1 MNKHKS
7 FSFHATAATLSH
19 NHTNIYTMILFV
31 MLFTGFLILTGCDE
45 DTPVDPTPEVSV
57 EAVIEVEPDDP
68 VVGEVVTLDGSSSS
82 VEGADQLSFTWE
94 LNPPEDSDAALDNP
108 NAEITTFQTDVRGV
122 YEVMLEVFAADVS
135 DNESRFINV
144 DVAAEMEISDDI
156 TTDRTLISETLYRVT
171 SDIDVGAALTIEP
184 GTRIEFAEGAGFTFL
199 DGSSILANG
208 TEDNPIVF
216 TGTQEIPGWWNGI
229 WIYNSNSLINSITHA
244 VIEYG
249 GREALHG
256 STEPA
261 NVTISR
267 SLRQGRLALSNTI
280 LRHSGGYGLFI
291 HPSGDLP
298 DSERNMYTNN
308 QAAVGVSASD
318 VHYLDGA
325 SDYTGNAEDFVN
337 VSGSD
342 VDSDD
347 VTWQAI
353 NVPYRMSGETTV
365 GGVRLTIEP
374 GAEFAFGQSGQL
386 QFSSG
391 STIIAEGTENN
402 PIVFTGTQQIPG
414 WWNGIWIEGSDSPGN
429 SINHAVIEYGGRR
442 ELHGSTEPANLT
454 ISRSLR
460 QGRLMLRNTI
470 LRHSD
475 GYGLFVHPSGELP
488 DSEGNTYSNNQ
499 TAVGVSASH
508 VQYLDGASDYTGN
521 AEDFVNV
528 SGSDVNSDDVTWQAL
543 NVPYRMSG
551 ETVVGSVML
560 TIEPGAEFAFER
572 EGQLQFNAGSTIIAE
587 GTPASPIIFT
597 GTQETR
603 GWWNGIWIEGSDSP
617 GNRIDHAVIE
627 YGGREAVH
635 GSTEPA
641 NVTVAR
647 SLRNGRLVITNSVV
661 RHSEGWGIYV
671 HTNGVVNED
680 VCDANEFS
688 NNAEGNCKIDG

>member
-1 MNKHKS
+1 
-7 FSFHATAATLSH
+7 
-19 NHTNIYTMILFV
+19 

-57 EAVIEVEPDDP
+57 EAVIEVGPADP

-94 LNPPEDSDAALDNP
+94 LNPPEDSDAVLDNP

-122 YEVMLEVFAADVS
+122 YEVNLEVSAADVS
-135 DNESRFINV
+135 DSETRFINV

-156 TTDRTLISETLYRVT
+156 TTDRTLIAETLYRVT
-171 SDIDVGAALTIEP
+171 SDIDVEAALTIEP

-199 DGSSILANG
+199 DGSSIIANG
-208 TEDNPIVF
+208 SEDNPIVF

-229 WIYNSNSLINSITHA
+229 WIANSNSLLNSITHA

-249 GREALHG
+249 GREELHG

-267 SLRQGRLALSNTI
+267 SFRQGRLTLTNTI

-291 HPSGDLP
+291 HPSGNLS
-298 DSERNMYTNN
+298 DSEGNTYTNN
-308 QAAVGVSASD
+308 RTAVGISASH

-325 SDYTGNAEDFVN
+325 SDYTGNVEDFVD
-337 VSGSD
+337 VSGND
-342 VDSDD
+342 VNSEDA
-347 VTWQAI
+347 TWQAL
-353 NVPYRMSGETTV
+353 NVPYRMSGETV
-365 GGVRLTIEP
+365 VDGVMLTIEP
-374 GAEFAFGQSGQL
+374 GAEFAFEREGQL
-386 QFSSG
+386 QFDAG
-391 STIIAEGTENN
+391 STIIADGTENN
-402 PIVFTGTQQIPG
+402 PIVFTGTQEISG
-414 WWNGIWIEGSDSPGN
+414 WWDGIWIISNSLLN
-429 SINHAVIEYGGRR
+429 SITHAVIEYGGRE
-442 ELHGSTEPANLT
+442 ELHGSTEPANVT
-454 ISRSLR
+454 VSRSFR
-460 QGRLMLRNTI
+460 QGRLTLTNTI

-475 GYGLFVHPSGELP
+475 GYGLFIHPSGELP
-488 DSEGNTYSNNQ
+488 DSEGNTFTNNQ
-499 TAVGVSASH
+499 VAVGVSASH
-508 VQYLDGASDYTGN
+508 AHYLDGASDYTGN
-521 AEDFVNV
+521 VEDFVNV
-528 SGSDVNSDDVTWQAL
+528 SGSDVDSDDVTWQAL

-551 ETVVGSVML
+551 ETVVDGVML

-572 EGQLQFNAGSTIIAE
+572 EGQLQFDAGSTIIAE
-587 GTPASPIIFT
+587 GTPDSPITFT
-597 GTQETR
+597 GTQATR

-627 YGGREAVH
+627 YGGREGVH

-647 SLRNGRLVITNSVV
+647 SLRNGRLVLTNSVV
-661 RHSEGWGIYV
+661 QHSEGWGIYV
-671 HTNGVVNED
+671 HSNGVVNDD

-688 NNAEGNCKIDG
+688 NNAEGNCKIDN